1 MIHLSGA
8 SSSYDFIEGDPVYNF
23 VGVINAFDLYDES
36 VTFANLTF
44 TYDDGAVTDGR
55 YNAGTW
61 SLLIELAVDGY
72 ETASKVITINVH
84 GKVSTAKIYYGD
96 ADPIEV
102 PIGSKLV
109 PPPNPNTYREGD
121 YDYVFDGWYFEG
133 AKWDFENDVVQGD
146 MHLVARFKPTAP
158 HYIVTV
164 TFEGIERGQATYS
177 LTLGSSLPFDLFEL
191 DGATYEVYRDGSK
204 ITSLVVNGD
213 IQITVK
219 YTVIYTYIEAKEPT
233 CTEDGNIGYWYSPVY
248 GNYYFADPE
257 GRELI
262 RDVFIPKLN
271 HDIVHLDYKDSS
283 CSELGNI
290 ACYYC
295 KNCHKHFSDENA
307 ENELNDWSIAK
318 KPHVLTHHNAVEATC
333 ETDGSLEHW
342 TCANEPGV
350 YYGDEACTFTL
361 ESIVVYA
368 FGHDYR
374 APTYT
379 WKEVNGGYE
388 CTATITCTH
397 CHDEISETQVATK
410 VIVRD
415 STCSREGQIS
425 YSVRFNDER
434 FNAQNK
440 LVNLEKAPHTF
451 VHVDEIVATE
461 SMDGIKEHYE
471 CSECHKCFVKD
482 GEDMKEV
489 QYTDLFYKYKAPS
502 SSGCGGSIATP
513 SLVILASAGALTLL
527 IVLRRKE
534 ER

>member
-1 MIHLSGA
+1 MGEINSLAPGKK
-8 SSSYDFIEGDPVYNF
+8 FQ
-23 VGVINAFDLYDES
+23 VINLFVSDMLYNLATLLPPIATSGIIAVLTERGSFTAIWFYVVLYLVFYFFQFAFLEWNYHIYIDLSHHY
-36 VTFANLTF
+36 
-44 TYDDGAVTDGR
+44 
-55 YNAGTW
+55 YNVVQQ
-61 SLLIELAVDGY
+61 EL
-72 ETASKVITINVH
+72 
-84 GKVSTAKIYYGD
+84 
-96 ADPIEV
+96 
-102 PIGSKLV
+102 
-109 PPPNPNTYREGD
+109 
-121 YDYVFDGWYFEG
+121 FEHIV
-133 AKWDFENDVVQGD
+133 END
-146 MHLVARFKPTAP
+146 
-158 HYIVTV
+158 
-164 TFEGIERGQATYS
+164 GI
-177 LTLGSSLPFDLFEL
+177 
-191 DGATYEVYRDGSK
+191 
-204 ITSLVVNGD
+204 
-213 IQITVK
+213 
-219 YTVIYTYIEAKEPT
+219 
-233 CTEDGNIGYWYSPVY
+233 
-248 GNYYFADPE
+248 
-257 GRELI
+257 
-262 RDVFIPKLN
+262 
-271 HDIVHLDYKDSS
+271 
-283 CSELGNI
+283 
-290 ACYYC
+290 
-295 KNCHKHFSDENA
+295 
-307 ENELNDWSIAK
+307 
-318 KPHVLTHHNAVEATC
+318 
-333 ETDGSLEHW
+333 LEHW

-361 ESIVVYA
+361 ESTVVYA

-440 LVNLEKAPHTF
+440 LVNLEKAPHNY
-451 VHVDEIVATE
+451 VHVDEIAATE

-527 IVLRRKE
+527 LVLRRKE